1 MIDNGNK
8 PKHFQKLFTQSLFQT
23 GYSRFY
29 DTSRSQDFSLGWKSI
44 QCSKKNSRKT
54 WQLNEFLPFP
64 LERGTIRSILKVLYY
79 SGKIKDGRQF
89 PSMIFKTQAYIAVL
103 VLRSSTSL
111 VFSLSFS
118 STFFFLKTDR
128 SLVQLILGVLHD
140 FILFFV
146 YRPIHSVSSSFA
158 RHHTKKFSGRWML
171 IAAWTSGAARRWL
184 KQGKC
189 QSCKKYWKQTKGLS
203 RTCSIVFGLST
214 LFASSSCLR
223 WAKQALAIKCLKTT
237 DTQLTQNSTENW
249 AHLFSWH
256 RTPLH
261 IEKFWTKNESSY
273 ESKKIDKEE
282 RNKRKTNKQK

>member
-1 MIDNGNK
+1 MYFTECSVPISLALWNPILEWRATLNPASICCSWDYWRTKCLIDNGNK
-8 PKHFQKLFTQSLFQT
+8 PKHFQKLFTQRLFQT

-79 SGKIKDGRQF
+79 SGKIKDR
-89 PSMIFKTQAYIAVL
+89 QAYIAVL

-118 STFFFLKTDR
+118 STFFFFKTDR

-140 FILFFV
+140 FTLFFV

-184 KQGKC
+184 KQGKS

-203 RTCSIVFGLST
+203 RTCSVFFL
-214 LFASSSCLR
+214 LFQRYSRLLR
-223 WAKQALAIKCLKTT
+223 AWGEPNK
-237 DTQLTQNSTENW
+237 
-249 AHLFSWH
+249 SW
-256 RTPLH
+256 PS
-261 IEKFWTKNESSY
+261 NA
-273 ESKKIDKEE
+273 
-282 RNKRKTNKQK
+282 

>member
-1 MIDNGNK
+1 MIDNGNT
-8 PKHFQKLFTQSLFQT
+8 PKHFQKLFTQRLFQT

-118 STFFFLKTDR
+118 STFFFFQNWPFIGSADPRRLAWFHSFLCISPDPFCLKFFRETSHKQVFR
-128 SLVQLILGVLHD
+128 SLNVN
-140 FILFFV
+140 
-146 YRPIHSVSSSFA
+146 
-158 RHHTKKFSGRWML
+158 
-171 IAAWTSGAARRWL
+171 
-184 KQGKC
+184 
-189 QSCKKYWKQTKGLS
+189 
-203 RTCSIVFGLST
+203 
-214 LFASSSCLR
+214 SCLDV
-223 WAKQALAIKCLKTT
+223 WSSPSL
-237 DTQLTQNSTENW
+237 
-249 AHLFSWH
+249 
-256 RTPLH
+256 
-261 IEKFWTKNESSY
+261 IET
-273 ESKKIDKEE
+273 
-282 RNKRKTNKQK
+282 RKMSVL